1 MTFVTEGNGGCNVSF
16 TPRWPDGVQRR
27 SEGVPG
33 RSHRVAARAG
43 RYAPTVDATVDAR
56 LSEPGDV
63 AGRPAGDADD
73 AHAVL
78 DALRAS
84 IDNLDAA
91 IVHLLA
97 ERFKC
102 TQKVGALKAAHGMP
116 ASDPGREARQ
126 IERLRRLAREADLDP
141 VFAERFLTFV
151 IEEVIRHHRALA
163 GEAAQERR
171 PSGD

>member
-1 MTFVTEGNGGCNVSF
+1 M
-16 TPRWPDGVQRR
+16 
-27 SEGVPG
+27 
-33 RSHRVAARAG
+33 
-43 RYAPTVDATVDAR
+43 
-56 LSEPGDV
+56 
-63 AGRPAGDADD
+63 
-73 AHAVL
+73 L

-116 ASDPGREARQ
+116 ASDPEREARQ
-126 IERLRRLAREADLDP
+126 IERLHRLARDADLDP
-141 VFAERFLTFV
+141 VFAERFLNFV

-163 GEAAQERR
+163 EGAGR
-171 PSGD
+171 P